1 VLPTGV
7 GKTVVATALI
17 ARRARSTLI
26 IVNRRALLDQWSA
39 QLALFLGIAEADIG
53 QIGASKNP
61 PTGRID
67 LATMQTL
74 ARGELGPGSLD
85 GSGLVIVDVCHHVAA
100 SSFERVLSRVP
111 ARFVLGLTATPK
123 RRDGH
128 HPIMHMQLGP
138 IRFEGSAK
146 QLSTQRAFD
155 HRYFV
160 RRTEF
165 SSPTPREALAEIQ
178 TELSEDQRR
187 NSFILDDSVAAL
199 REGRSPLV
207 LCQRREHV
215 ALLADRL
222 QRYARNLFVLVGGM
236 SVRQRRSTFE
246 ALRALGKDDQRLI
259 IATGSYAG
267 EGFDD
272 PRLDTLMLAAPIAWK
287 GTLAQ
292 YAGRLHR
299 LHPDKRD
306 VWIFDYVDE
315 SVPALARMF
324 EKRRR
329 GYASLGYTEGDP
341 PTDFE
346 MQTDP
351 SAEWGEEWFDD
362 QPSIVAG

>member
-1 VLPTGV
+1 MFSNPEYFRKKAARVSTWKTPRVIRCSEVQKTQIALPRGSETALGGLAKEIGLAIRLLDRRAIGCQIAATFKGTLTPVQAEALEALSAHDTGVLVLPTGA

-85 GSGLVIVDVCHHVAA
+85 GYGQVIVDECHHVAA

-138 IRFEGSAK
+138 IRFQGSAK

-222 QRYARNLFVLVGGM
+222 QRYARNLFVLRRRVGSCAGANVREAPTWLRFARVHRGRPTNGLRDADR
-236 SVRQRRSTFE
+236 SVR
-246 ALRALGKDDQRLI
+246 
-259 IATGSYAG
+259 
-267 EGFDD
+267 
-272 PRLDTLMLAAPIAWK
+272 
-287 GTLAQ
+287 
-292 YAGRLHR
+292 
-299 LHPDKRD
+299 
-306 VWIFDYVDE
+306 
-315 SVPALARMF
+315 
-324 EKRRR
+324 
-329 GYASLGYTEGDP
+329 
-341 PTDFE
+341 
-346 MQTDP
+346 
-351 SAEWGEEWFDD
+351 
-362 QPSIVAG
+362 